1 MPKIAKRCYQIF
13 VNAICPKRFPLKPEN
28 QNGSVTTTKIHDG
41 NFQPSAPFERS
52 DSYRLDLQERE
63 NHRDC
68 DFTLHHTNHEN
79 VENGISNEL
88 INDLISDNI
97 ALKNELEKV
106 QVETK
111 LLNRKFDEIDSRVK
125 QMNDVCDIVLV
136 DIVKDGSNNKMNHN
150 KTSQTT
156 ETKHHK
162 KALLCP

>member
-28 QNGSVTTTKIHDG
+28 QNGSVTTTKLHEG

-68 DFTLHHTNHEN
+68 DFTLHHTNQEN

-111 LLNRKFDEIDSRVK
+111 LLNRKCDEQAART
-125 QMNDVCDIVLV
+125 LR
-136 DIVKDGSNNKMNHN
+136 
-150 KTSQTT
+150 
-156 ETKHHK
+156 
-162 KALLCP
+162 LCPPLRP

>member
-1 MPKIAKRCYQIF
+1 M
-13 VNAICPKRFPLKPEN
+13 NAICPERFPLKPEN
-28 QNGSVTTTKIHDG
+28 RNGSVTTTKLHEG
-41 NFQPSAPFERS
+41 KFQHHVERS

-63 NHRDC
+63 NHHDC
-68 DFTLHHTNHEN
+68 DFTLHHTNQES

-111 LLNRKFDEIDSRVK
+111 LLNRKFDEIDTRVK

-136 DIVKDGSNNKMNHN
+136 DIVKDGSNNKMNHS